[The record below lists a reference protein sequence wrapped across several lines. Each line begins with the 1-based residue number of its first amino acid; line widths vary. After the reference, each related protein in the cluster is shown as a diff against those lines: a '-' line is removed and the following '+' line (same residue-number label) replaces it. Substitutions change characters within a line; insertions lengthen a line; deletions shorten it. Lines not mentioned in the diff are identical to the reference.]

1 MSVKAERQFLVFP
14 LPRLGTSG
22 DNLLEMS
29 INLIF
34 TKTVLFCV
42 HECQMLTSF
51 LLLKPFSIFAPETI
65 LNSF

>member
-1 MSVKAERQFLVFP
+1 MSVKAERQFSVFP

-22 DNLLEMS
+22 DHLLEMS

-42 HECQMLTSF
+42 HECQTLTF
-51 LLLKPFSIFAPETI
+51 LLLKLFSIFAPETI